1 MMTDRTAPAQMTR
14 RDWLAIHAPEP
25 GPDTMARLV
34 GPAPDWHTDEFD
46 AWRLRAIAKW
56 SYLYAD
62 AMIAAGERS

>member
-1 MMTDRTAPAQMTR
+1 MTDRTAPAQMTR

-25 GPDTMARLV
+25 GQSTMERLM

>member
-1 MMTDRTAPAQMTR
+1 MPDCTAPAQMTR
-14 RDWLAIHAPEP
+14 RDWLAIHAPAP
-25 GPDTMARLV
+25 LPDTLSRLE
-34 GPAPDWHTDEFD
+34 GPAPEPYTDEFE